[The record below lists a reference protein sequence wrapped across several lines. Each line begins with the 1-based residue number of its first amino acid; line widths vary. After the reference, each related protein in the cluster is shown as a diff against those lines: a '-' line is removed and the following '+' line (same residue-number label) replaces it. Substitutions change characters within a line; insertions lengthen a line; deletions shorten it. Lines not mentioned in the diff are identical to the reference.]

1 MGSGETLRRNTV
13 HNTNNNNNS
22 GHNKQQQQDNE
33 DPAAPLLTLPDDF
46 REQVGS
52 RPISPNVTVANRRRS
67 QLKKFSQST
76 PALQLHH
83 DLNNLGRYKS
93 RQKKFLRLF
102 PDVSRDECVLNY
114 YACALVGDLL
124 LQGHLYI
131 TYNYFAFHSNVFGYV
146 TKTLIPVAN
155 VKKVTKEKTAKFI
168 PNALGITTLTEK
180 HLFSSLMSRDVTYR
194 LAMSVWKKFHF
205 PNQMEDHDCG
215 EGEREIEISSQNG
228 EHSSNDSFSHNS
240 ADPASVAIE
249 EGTSTDSDVNDSAI
263 EHSYS
268 PTPEREEIDRVS
280 ALDQLSAASTAW
292 ASSSS
297 SSYFFGFLTPRS
309 SNNQDACDVS
319 DGHHPLYSDDTPHE
333 RNANYW
339 IYIGICF
346 LLVLLCL
353 SAVILWY
360 RMYLLHSHLELRLAH
375 SSETEQVITWPNSP
389 YTPQM
394 QELVDT
400 LNLLLSS
407 HSSMDN
413 LKDDK
418 EPTAARSM

>member
-1 MGSGETLRRNTV
+1 
-13 HNTNNNNNS
+13 
-22 GHNKQQQQDNE
+22 
-33 DPAAPLLTLPDDF
+33 
-46 REQVGS
+46 
-52 RPISPNVTVANRRRS
+52 
-67 QLKKFSQST
+67 LKKFSQST
-76 PALQLHH
+76 PALLLHH
-83 DLNNLGRYKS
+83 DLNNLGRYKA

-102 PDVSRDECVLNY
+102 PNVSRDECVLNY

-146 TKTLIPVAN
+146 TKTLIKVAD
-155 VKKVTKEKTAKFI
+155 VKRVTKEKTAKFI
-168 PNALGITTLTEK
+168 PNAIGITTNSEK

-194 LAMSVWKKFHF
+194 LAVSVWKKFHF
-205 PNQMEDHDCG
+205 PNRMDLLGCV

-228 EHSSNDSFSHNS
+228 EQSSNDSVSHNS
-240 ADPASVAIE
+240 AEALIQSRPRLTSAVE
-249 EGTSTDSDVNDSAI
+249 EGTSSDSDENDSAI
-263 EHSYS
+263 EQSYP
-268 PTPEREEIDRVS
+268 PTPEREEMNRVS

-297 SSYFFGFLTPRS
+297 SSYFFNFLTPRS
-309 SNNQDACDVS
+309 SNNQDDCDVG
-319 DGHHPLYSDDTPHE
+319 DGHQSLYSNDTSHE

-339 IYIGICF
+339 VYIGICF
-346 LLVLLCL
+346 LLVMLCL

-360 RMYLLHSHLELRLAH
+360 RMYLLHSHLELRLTH
-375 SSETEQVITWPNSP
+375 SSETDQVITWPNSP
-389 YTPQM
+389 YSPQM